1 MKWLIN
7 FLTSSLGRKVIM
19 SLTGLFLC
27 SFLIVHMIGNLK
39 LFAGDNGHKFNEYA
53 EFMAHNP
60 LIKTVSYGLY
70 FFIILHA
77 VQGIMI
83 YMANKSAVGGSRYKL
98 NNSAPTEAK
107 LAARNMAMLGIL
119 LLAFIMLHMGQFW
132 LKAKIIGL
140 SEGMTIYDEVKLAF
154 EQTWVVICYL
164 IGLVALS
171 LHLIHGFQ
179 SAFQTLGLTH
189 PKYTPIIKV
198 LGWAFSIIVPL
209 GFAAMPVYFYVLA
222 INAGR

>member
-27 SFLIVHMIGNLK
+27 TFLIVHMIGNLK

-77 VQGIMI
+77 VQGILI
-83 YMANKSAVGGSRYKL
+83 YLANKSAAGPRRTQL
-98 NNSAPTEAK
+98 NNTAPTEAK
-107 LAARNMAMLGIL
+107 FAARNMAMLGIL
-119 LLAFIMLHMGQFW
+119 LLAFILLHMGQFW
-132 LKAKIIGL
+132 LKAKVIGL

-164 IGLVALS
+164 IGLVALA

-179 SAFQTLGLTH
+179 SAFQTLGLNH
-189 PKYTPIIKV
+189 PKYTPIIKIV
-198 LGWAFSIIVPL
+198 GWAYSIIVPL
-209 GFAAMPVYFYVLA
+209 GFAAMPVYFYVMA
-222 INAGR
+222 INAGK